1 MSEVV
6 NTIIRSLLIIISL
19 FFITKLLG
27 KKQLSKLSFFEYIVG
42 ITVGDIAGSISMDS
56 EINMKDGATSILI
69 WTSIPLFISYF
80 SLKSKRF
87 RDFVEGTPTIFI
99 QDGNLIEDHLRK
111 EKYSLD
117 ELLEQLRTQ
126 SIFRV
131 EDVEFAMLEANG
143 ELSVLLK
150 KLKQTVLVE
159 DILDAPLVEKEVYSI
174 IMDGKLNRHALNN
187 CNLSDEWVNSA
198 LLKRGLTIEE
208 IFLAQVDRNGN
219 ITFDFYDIMNE
230 EQDRSK

>member
-1 MSEVV
+1 MSEIT
-6 NTIIRSLLIIISL
+6 NTFIRSLLIIISL

-42 ITVGDIAGSISMDS
+42 ITAGDIAGSLSMDS
-56 EINMKDGATSILI
+56 GLKIKEGITAIII
-69 WTSIPLFISYF
+69 WTTIPLFISYF
-80 SLKSKRF
+80 SLKSKKF

-99 QDGNLIEDHLRK
+99 KDGNLIEEHLRK

-131 EDVEFAMLEANG
+131 EDVEFATLEANG

-150 KLKQTVLVE
+150 KSKQPVLVE
-159 DILDAPLVEKEVYSI
+159 DMIDSPPVEKEVYSI
-174 IMDGKLNRHALNN
+174 IMDGRINQKAASN
-187 CNLSDEWVNSA
+187 CNLSEKWITAA
-198 LLKRGLTIEE
+198 LLKRGLVMEE
-208 IFLAQVDRNGN
+208 IFLAQVDHNGT
-219 ITFDFYDIMNE
+219 ITFDFYDQN
-230 EQDRSK
+230 QNDSAHSK